1 MQGDYTEEY
10 QAYYHEELIKQFF
23 SRKYLWATHVW
34 NMFDFGADARSEGGE
49 NGQNH
54 KGLVTIDRK
63 YKKDSF
69 YAYKAW
75 LSDEPFVHIC
85 SKRYVDRVEDET
97 KVTVYSNLPEVTLS
111 LNGEVFETKR
121 AEDHFFHFEVPNK
134 GETIIEAVAGECSD
148 RSLIRKVSV
157 FNEDYRLKEKGAILN
172 WFDITEVEGYC
183 SLNTKISVI
192 MENRRGKLTLA
203 LFLYKKFRK
212 IKNKEGVSDSKKS
225 MIGKETMKMIG
236 SFTILRATTL
246 SGMVGM
252 EFTKEELL
260 DLNKKL
266 NKIKIKSVG

>member
-1 MQGDYTEEY
+1 M
-10 QAYYHEELIKQFF
+10 
-23 SRKYLWATHVW
+23 
-34 NMFDFGADARSEGGE
+34 
-49 NGQNH
+49 
-54 KGLVTIDRK
+54 
-63 YKKDSF
+63 
-69 YAYKAW
+69 
-75 LSDEPFVHIC
+75 
-85 SKRYVDRVEDET
+85 
-97 KVTVYSNLPEVTLS
+97 
-111 LNGEVFETKR
+111 
-121 AEDHFFHFEVPNK
+121 PNK

-212 IKNKEGVSDSKKS
+212 IKNKEGISDSKKS